1 MREIRMKQNKS
12 ERHNMFNISS
22 DKLVLNMI
30 FSMNI
35 KLCENLLQ
43 NWIFKLG
50 WWVLRAHS
58 EVNVSFI
65 GLCNC
70 VPCIQ
75 GMSN

>member
-1 MREIRMKQNKS
+1 
-12 ERHNMFNISS
+12 MFDISS
-22 DKLVLNMI
+22 DKILFNI
-30 FSMNI
+30 TFSKNI
-35 KLCENLLQ
+35 KLCENLLES
-43 NWIFKLG
+43 WILKLG
-50 WWVLRAHS
+50 WWVLPAHS